1 MIYFI
6 RGKESG
12 NIKIGFSINPDKRK
26 SNLQT
31 AHYEE
36 LEFIGIMNGSL
47 DDEARIKKMFSE
59 FNIRGEWY
67 RPVREVMDYV
77 KKNANKP
84 KMNIVS
90 SLGNDEYRIILA
102 EPIKYTMNFFLLA
115 GTHNMRVLS
124 DKELEMVFGIEG
136 KKKVLLSWLES
147 LQVVTKEAMDE
158 FESLM
163 TD

>member
-12 NIKIGFSINPDKRK
+12 NIKIGFSINPEKRK

-47 DDEARIKKMFSE
+47 EDESKIKEFFSE
-59 FNIRGEWY
+59 FKIRGEWY
-67 RPVREVMDYV
+67 RPVKEVLDYV
-77 KKNANKP
+77 KENANKP
-84 KMNIVS
+84 KKNIVS
-90 SLGNDEYRIILA
+90 SLGSNEYRITFA
-102 EPIKYTMNFFLLA
+102 EPFKFTMNFFLLS

-124 DKELEMVFGIEG
+124 DNDLELVFGIEG
-136 KKKVLLSWLES
+136 KRDVLLSWLKS
-147 LQVVTKEAMDE
+147 FDDVTKQAIDE
-158 FESLM
+158 FASLM

>member
-12 NIKIGFSINPDKRK
+12 NIKIGFSTSPDKRK

-36 LEFIGIMNGSL
+36 LEFIGIMNGTL
-47 DDEARIKKMFSE
+47 DDEAKIKVMFLE

-67 RPVREVMDYV
+67 RPVQEVMDYV

-84 KMNIVS
+84 KVNIVS
-90 SLGNDEYRIILA
+90 SLGNDEYRITFA
-102 EPIKYTMNFFLLA
+102 QPIKYTMNFFLLA
-115 GTHNMRVLS
+115 GTHKMRVLS
-124 DKELEMVFGIEG
+124 DKEMEMVFGVEG

-158 FESLM
+158 FEALM
-163 TD
+163 TE

>member
-12 NIKIGFSINPDKRK
+12 NIKIGFSINPEKRK
-26 SNLQT
+26 ANLQT

-47 DDEARIKKMFSE
+47 EDEARIKKMFSD

-67 RPVREVMDYV
+67 RPAKDVLDFA
-77 KKNANKP
+77 KQNASKP
-84 KMNIVS
+84 PKNIVS
-90 SLGNDEYRIILA
+90 SLGNGEYRIIFI
-102 EPIKYTMNFFLLA
+102 EPFKFTMNFFLLS
-115 GTHNMRVLS
+115 GTHKMRVLS
-124 DKELEMVFGIEG
+124 DKECEFVFGIEG
-136 KKKVLLSWLES
+136 RREVLLSWLQS
-147 LQVVTKEAMDE
+147 INGVTKQAIEDFA
-158 FESLM
+158 SCM